1 VVTRKPFPAIPP
13 GKAKETKIMK
23 ELTAEEYLET
33 NGGLLPLLVT
43 AAAVAT
49 FAWVDKNWSQI
60 KTGFM
65 DGWRDAAR

>member
-1 VVTRKPFPAIPP
+1 
-13 GKAKETKIMK
+13 MK
-23 ELTAEEYLET
+23 ELTAEEYAAT

-60 KTGFM
+60 KSGFV
-65 DGWRDAAR
+65 DGWSDVRR